1 MTGIVKFIHT
11 KLKANQFVPGK
22 IITKNY
28 IFWYTEN
35 QAKAI
40 ETSVSN

>member
-22 IITKNY
+22 ITTFFGIKPS
-28 IFWYTEN
+28 
-35 QAKAI
+35 KGD
-40 ETSVSN
+40 